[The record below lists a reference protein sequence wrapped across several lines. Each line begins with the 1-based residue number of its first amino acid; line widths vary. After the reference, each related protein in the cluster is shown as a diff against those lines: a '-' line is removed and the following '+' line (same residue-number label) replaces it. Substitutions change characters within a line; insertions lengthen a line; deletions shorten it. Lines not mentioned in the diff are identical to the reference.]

1 MKEKQ
6 SSKGFSVLEVL
17 CVVAIIMI
25 VAGLLASS
33 ITVTRAKARESK
45 CINNQYQ
52 LAKAVLLFAT
62 DTEKFPTTLGQ
73 LDQKYL
79 IPNDPASGPGT
90 AYAAQTLFTSDY
102 YRNVQEIKSCPEVK
116 PLANG
121 TTPTSYGLNLYI
133 TNINYSKVVAP
144 SETVI
149 TADSN
154 TLYMESAEQGVQRHL
169 GGIVASYADGHVKW
183 IRELAPFDS
192 FMSSDDNSSGGG
204 STYGDGSGGDTG
216 DTTGGETGG
225 DTGDTTGGDTGGDTG
240 DTTGGETGGDTG
252 DTTGGDTGGGEETLP
267 TFEIEGGQVIMNYTS
282 SAHVQILTAQF
293 AQDQDNWYEL
303 YVDVLVTLPG
313 GEELLYN
320 LIDEG
325 DHGVT
330 GDMTPAQLA
339 GYSWDSPEFD
349 DGSTID
355 IYGTSKYWTKVQKKV
370 NGKKKYV
377 WVPHVKSDFNTQ
389 EDLGH
394 QVWVLKDGDAVPT
407 VPGLWNQMSVGESVE
422 QYTETLPDGTKVMN
436 LEENQVIYFFEMGQ
450 TSPYLS
456 NGQVNPGY
464 DMNDLVVL
472 VDINKTD
479 TTQNGNNGVGN
490 GEDPQPAGDP
500 PINDGEGTSPG
511 DPGNQGG
518 V

>member
-1 MKEKQ
+1 MKGWVFLLLRICEEEDHMKGIQ

-73 LDQKYL
+73 LDHKYL
-79 IPNDPASGPGT
+79 VPNDPAAGPGT
-90 AYAAQTLFTSDY
+90 AYAEPTLFTSDY
-102 YRNVQEIKSCPEVK
+102 YRNVQDIKSCPEVK
-116 PLANG
+116 PLENG

-133 TNINYSKVVAP
+133 TNVNFSKVIEP

-154 TLYMESAEQGVQRHL
+154 TLYMESSEQGVQRHL

-192 FMSSDDNSSGGG
+192 YLTEGGAESGGGTYGGGSGGGESGGGTYGGGSGEGSGGGTGGGESGGG
-204 STYGDGSGGDTG
+204 SGGGESG
-216 DTTGGETGG
+216 GGETGG
-225 DTGDTTGGDTGGDTG
+225 GS
-240 DTTGGETGGDTG
+240 
-252 DTTGGDTGGGEETLP
+252 GGGESGGGESGGGAGEEETIP
-267 TFEIEGGQVIMNYTS
+267 TFDIEGGQVIINYQS
-282 SAHVQILTAQF
+282 SAHVQILTAQY
-293 AQDQDNWYEL
+293 AQDSQNWYEL

-313 GEELLYN
+313 GQELLYN
-320 LIDEG
+320 LIDESG
-325 DHGVT
+325 HGVT

-339 GYSWDSPEFD
+339 GYSWDSPEFE

-355 IYGTSKYWTKVQKKV
+355 IYGTSKYWTKERKRI
-370 NGKKKYV
+370 NGRYQYV
-377 WVPHVKSDFNTQ
+377 WVPHTQSNYNTE

-407 VPGLWNQMSVGESVE
+407 VPGLWNQMSVGQSVE
-422 QYTETLPDGTKVMN
+422 QYTETLSDGTKVMN

-472 VDINKTD
+472 VDINKTEAAS
-479 TTQNGNNGVGN
+479 N
-490 GEDPQPAGDP
+490 P
-500 PINDGEGTSPG
+500 
-511 DPGNQGG
+511 
-518 V
+518 